1 MKIRTQMLL
10 VSLAAI
16 ALVIGGLY
24 IGADYYL
31 LSGTE
36 EIEQNSI
43 IETDNQFLKLLEY
56 DLHHL
61 SVMTTDWGYWDDTY
75 IFMDDLNQEYIDSNL
90 VDSTFYGTGLN
101 VILYFFPNGTYAYGK
116 AYDLTEYTEVPVPAS
131 LLEDIQIRK
140 LIGSGSVLR
149 ISTGLINTDEGPM
162 AIAAVPILTSDEYGP
177 MRGSLVMGYYLG
189 DAHIQKLSEY
199 MPSPVVIYSIDDP
212 AAFAGLPQ
220 DTLKSYND
228 RVWIA
233 TEGTDTINSVFV
245 IDDIF
250 GEKAFYGRTSMDRD
264 IYRLGL
270 TAMYGFML
278 TVFVLLI
285 IIYIVV
291 QIILYRK
298 VHRIERLTG
307 DVTYIA
313 EDENYS
319 VRVFEEGKDELTHL
333 SGSVN
338 KLLRTIESTLTD
350 LAASERSLRTSLDEK
365 NVLLGEV
372 HHRVKNNLQIIISMM
387 GMQLFDVKDTAAQ
400 SIIRDAINRI
410 LSISMVHEQLYQ
422 DESVSTIRAQSH
434 FEKLFATVMRNS
446 PPEVKVEHTID
457 CGSCTM
463 GLDQA
468 VPLSLAIQELL
479 TNSLKYAFTGRDEGN
494 ITFKMDCTGKET
506 VVVLSDDGAGFP
518 EDRDPFDRKS
528 VGLSLVHDI
537 VTKQLKGT
545 VELTREGVGTT
556 WIIRIPEGDTIKD
569 DTESTDR

>member
-1 MKIRTQMLL
+1 MKLRTQMLL
-10 VSLAAI
+10 VTLLAV

-24 IGADYYL
+24 IGANYYL

-61 SVMTTDWGYWDDTY
+61 SILTTDWGYWDDTY
-75 IFMDDLNQEYIDSNL
+75 IFMDDFNQEYIDSNL
-90 VDSTFYGTGLN
+90 VDSTFYDGGLN

-116 AYDLTEYTEVPVPAS
+116 AYDLMADTEVPVPAS

-140 LIGSGSVLR
+140 LIGSGSLLR
-149 ISTGLINTDEGPM
+149 KSTGLINTDEGPM

-199 MPSPVVIYSIDDP
+199 MPSPVEIYSLEDS
-212 AAFAGLPQ
+212 AAFAGIPQ

-228 RVWIA
+228 QVWIA
-233 TEGTDTINSVFV
+233 TEGIDTIHSVFV

-250 GEKAFYGRTSMDRD
+250 EEKAFYGRTSMDRD

-285 IIYIVV
+285 LIFMLV
-291 QIILYRK
+291 QIVMHRK
-298 VHRIERLTG
+298 IRRIERLTG
-307 DVTYIA
+307 DVTYVA
-313 EDENYS
+313 DEEDYS
-319 VRVFEEGKDELTHL
+319 VRVFEEGKDEMTLL

-338 KLLRTIESTLTD
+338 KLLRTIESTLFD
-350 LAASERSLRTSLDEK
+350 LASSERSLRTSLDEK

-387 GMQLFDVKDTAAQ
+387 GMQLFDVKDEAAQ
-400 SIIRDAINRI
+400 SIIREAINRI
-410 LSISMVHEQLYQ
+410 LSISLVHEQLYQ
-422 DESVSTIRAQSH
+422 DENVSTIMAQSH
-434 FEKLFATVMRNS
+434 FEKLFSTVIRNS
-446 PPEVKVEHTID
+446 PPQVKVEQNID

-479 TNSLKYAFTGRDEGN
+479 TNSLKYAFKGREEGT
-494 ITFKMDCTGKET
+494 ITFRMDCTGEEKIVT
-506 VVVLSDDGAGFP
+506 LSDNGVGFP
-518 EDRDPFDRKS
+518 EGRDPFDRKS

-556 WIIRIPEGDTIKD
+556 WTIRTPEGDSIQD
-569 DTESTDR
+569 DTKDTDR

>member
-1 MKIRTQMLL
+1 MKIRSQMLIVTL
-10 VSLAAI
+10 LAV

-24 IGADYYL
+24 LGADYYL
-31 LSGTE
+31 LSGIE

-61 SVMTTDWGYWDDTY
+61 SILTMDWGYWDDSY
-75 IFMDDLNQEYIDSNL
+75 IFMDDFSQSYIDSNL
-90 VDSTFYGTGLN
+90 VDSTFYDAGLN

-116 AYDLTEYTEVPVPAS
+116 AYDLKADTEVPVPAS

-140 LIGSGSVLR
+140 LIGSGSLLR
-149 ISTGLINTDEGPM
+149 KSTGLINTDEGPM

-189 DAHIQKLSEY
+189 DVHIQKLSEY
-199 MPSPVVIYSIDDP
+199 MPSPVAIYSLDDP
-212 AAFAGLPQ
+212 ASFAGLPQ

-228 RVWIA
+228 QVWIA
-233 TEGTDTINSVFV
+233 TEGINTIDSVFV

-250 GEKAFYGRTSMDRD
+250 EEKAFYGRTSMDRD

-270 TAMYGFML
+270 TAMYGFMV
-278 TVFVLLI
+278 TVFVLMVLI
-285 IIYIVV
+285 FILV
-291 QIILYRK
+291 QIAMHRK
-298 VHRIERLTG
+298 IRRIERLTG

-313 EDENYS
+313 EEEDYS
-319 VRVFEEGKDELTHL
+319 VRVFEEGKDELTLL

-338 KLLRTIESTLTD
+338 TLLRTIESTLAD
-350 LAASERSLRTSLDEK
+350 LAFSERSLRTSLDEK

-387 GMQLFDVKDTAAQ
+387 GMQLFDVKDTVAQ
-400 SIIRDAINRI
+400 SIIREAINRI
-410 LSISMVHEQLYQ
+410 LSISLVHEQLYQ
-422 DESVSTIRAQSH
+422 DESVSTIKAQGH

-446 PPEVKVEHTID
+446 PPQVKVAHTID

-468 VPLSLAIQELL
+468 VPVSLAVQELL
-479 TNSLKYAFTGRDEGN
+479 TNSLKYAFSGRKEGSVSLRLECVGPEK
-494 ITFKMDCTGKET
+494 ILT
-506 VVVLSDDGAGFP
+506 VSDDGIGFP
-518 EDRDPFDRKS
+518 AERDPFDRKS
-528 VGLSLVHDI
+528 VGMSLVHDI
-537 VTKQLKGT
+537 VIKQLKGT
-545 VELTREGVGTT
+545 VELSREGVGTT
-556 WIIRIPEGDTIKD
+556 WTITIPEGDNSVD
-569 DTESTDR
+569 DTESNDR

>member
-116 AYDLTEYTEVPVPAS
+116 AYDLMADTEVPVPAS

-140 LIGSGSVLR
+140 LIGTGSLLR
-149 ISTGLINTDEGPM
+149 KSTGLIDTDEGPM
-162 AIAAVPILTSDEYGP
+162 AIAAVPILTSDEFGP

-199 MPSPVVIYSIDDP
+199 MPSPVEIYSLGDS

-233 TEGTDTINSVFV
+233 TEGTDTIDSVFV

-291 QIILYRK
+291 QIVLYRK

-313 EDENYS
+313 EDEDYS

-387 GMQLFDVKDTAAQ
+387 GMQLFDVKDAAAQ

-479 TNSLKYAFTGRDEGN
+479 TNSLKYAFAGRDEGT
-494 ITFKMDCTGKET
+494 ITFKMDCTGEET
-506 VVVLSDDGAGFP
+506 VVLLSDDGIGFP

-545 VELTREGVGTT
+545 VELAREGVGTT
-556 WIIRIPEGDTIKD
+556 WILRLPEGDNITD

>member
-116 AYDLTEYTEVPVPAS
+116 AYDLMADTEVPVPAS

-140 LIGSGSVLR
+140 LIGTGSLLR
-149 ISTGLINTDEGPM
+149 KSTGLIDTDEGPM
-162 AIAAVPILTSDEYGP
+162 AIAAVPILTSDEFGP

-199 MPSPVVIYSIDDP
+199 MPSPVEIYSLGDS

-233 TEGTDTINSVFV
+233 TEGTDTIDSVFV

-270 TAMYGFML
+270 TAMYGFMV

-291 QIILYRK
+291 QIVLYRK

-313 EDENYS
+313 EDEDYS

-479 TNSLKYAFTGRDEGN
+479 TNSLKYAFAGRDEGT
-494 ITFKMDCTGKET
+494 ITFKMDCTGEET
-506 VVVLSDDGAGFP
+506 VVLLSDDGIGFP

-545 VELTREGVGTT
+545 VELTREGIGAT
-556 WIIRIPEGDTIKD
+556 WILRLPEGDNITD

>member
-1 MKIRTQMLL
+1 MLL

-16 ALVIGGLY
+16 VLVIGGLY

-61 SVMTTDWGYWDDTY
+61 SILTMDWGYWDDTY
-75 IFMDDLNQEYIDSNL
+75 IFMDDFNQQYVDSNL
-90 VDSTFYGTGLN
+90 VDSTFYDAGLN
-101 VILYFFPNGTYAYGK
+101 VILYFYPNGTCAYGK
-116 AYDLTEYTEVPVPAS
+116 AYDLMADTEVPVPSS

-140 LIGSGSVLR
+140 LIGTGDLLR
-149 ISTGLINTDEGPM
+149 KSTGLIDTDEGPM

-199 MPSPVVIYSIDDP
+199 MPSPVEIYSVDDP

-220 DTLKSYND
+220 DTLKSFND

-233 TEGTDTINSVFV
+233 TEGTDTIDSVFV

-250 GEKAFYGRTSMDRD
+250 GEPAFYGRTSMDRD

-270 TAMYGFML
+270 TGMYGFML

-291 QIILYRK
+291 QVVLYRK

-307 DVTYIA
+307 DVTYVA
-313 EDENYS
+313 EAENYS
-319 VRVFEEGKDELTHL
+319 MRVFEEGKDELTLL

-350 LAASERSLRTSLDEK
+350 LASSERSLRTSLDEK

-387 GMQLFDVKDTAAQ
+387 GMQLFDVKDAAAQ
-400 SIIRDAINRI
+400 TIIRDAINRI

-422 DESVSTIRAQSH
+422 DENVSTIKAQSH
-434 FEKLFATVMRNS
+434 FENLFGTVMRNS
-446 PPEVKVEHTID
+446 PTEVRVEPTIT

-479 TNSLKYAFTGRDEGN
+479 TNSLKYAFKDRNEGA
-494 ITFKMDCTGKET
+494 ITFTMDCTGEKT
-506 VVVLSDDGAGFP
+506 VVVLSDDGVGFP
-518 EDRDPFDRKS
+518 EGRDPFDRQS
-528 VGLSLVHDI
+528 VGMSLVHDI

-545 VELTREGVGTT
+545 VELAREGVGTT
-556 WIIRIPEGDTIKD
+556 WIIRIPKGDLRID
-569 DTESTDR
+569 DTENTDR

>member
-116 AYDLTEYTEVPVPAS
+116 AYDLMADTEVPVPAS

-140 LIGSGSVLR
+140 LIGTGSLLR
-149 ISTGLINTDEGPM
+149 KSTGLIDTDEGPM
-162 AIAAVPILTSDEYGP
+162 AIAAVPILTSDEFGP

-199 MPSPVVIYSIDDP
+199 MPSPVEIYSLGDS

-233 TEGTDTINSVFV
+233 TEGTDTIDSVFV

-270 TAMYGFML
+270 TAMYGFMV

-291 QIILYRK
+291 QIVLYRK

-313 EDENYS
+313 EDEDYS

-387 GMQLFDVKDTAAQ
+387 GMQLFDVKDAAAQ

-479 TNSLKYAFTGRDEGN
+479 TNSLKYAFAGRDEGT
-494 ITFKMDCTGKET
+494 ITFKMDCTGEET
-506 VVVLSDDGAGFP
+506 VVVLSDDGIGFP

-545 VELTREGVGTT
+545 VELTREGIGAT
-556 WIIRIPEGDTIKD
+556 WILRLPEGDNITD